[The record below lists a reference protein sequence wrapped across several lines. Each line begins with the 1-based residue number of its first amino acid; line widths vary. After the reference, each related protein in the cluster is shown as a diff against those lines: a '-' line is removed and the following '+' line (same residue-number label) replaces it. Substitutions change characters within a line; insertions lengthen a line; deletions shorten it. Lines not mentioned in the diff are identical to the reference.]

1 MRARTVFCLL
11 LLVLFS
17 SSTGLARKTK
27 RDAFLD
33 PPKPGNYLKFDLFTL
48 GTQLTLENIVD
59 LEPGMS
65 RVQTRVSGM
74 LNFPYAQ
81 VEGAVDIS
89 VFLFSIGGTVGFK
102 EEYRTLVPDPVTDRN
117 TRAFRRQADA
127 DYDYTTSSIPYV
139 EGRGRFVI
147 PLDDFIMLNTAFWRY
162 EWDRPTNSY
171 DWFNAIP
178 HDAGLTFK
186 YDGTLFYRHPNMG
199 ALGPTFRYLRVP
211 ASDGANLITRE
222 VYAAGFLGGLSPGW
236 IKGGGNSDLA
246 ILQVLFAPFGKK
258 KSVQDLY
265 GQQVYDAPMFLL
277 LVYRAVMDL

>member
-1 MRARTVFCLL
+1 MRARTAFCLL

-17 SSTGLARKTK
+17 SSTVLARKTK

-33 PPKPGNYLKFDLFTL
+33 PPKEGNFLKFDIFTL
-48 GTQLTLENIVD
+48 GTQLTLENVTD

-65 RVQTRVSGM
+65 RIQTRVSGM
-74 LNFPYAQ
+74 FNFPYSQ
-81 VEGAVDIS
+81 IEGAVDIS

-102 EEYRTLVPDPVTDRN
+102 EEYRTLVPDPVTAPN
-117 TRAFRRQADA
+117 TREFRRQADA
-127 DYDYTTSSIPYV
+127 DGDYTSASIPYA

-162 EWDRPTNSY
+162 EWNRPVNSF

-178 HDAGLTFK
+178 HNEGLTFK
-186 YDGTLFYRHPNMG
+186 YDATLFYRHPDLG
-199 ALGPTFRYLRVP
+199 ALGPTFRYIQVP
-211 ASDGANLITRE
+211 ASNGPELITRR

-236 IKGGGNSDLA
+236 ISGGGTSDLA

-258 KSVQDLY
+258 DVQDLY
-265 GQQVYDAPMFLL
+265 GQQLYQAPMFLL
-277 LVYRAVMDL
+277 LIYRAVMDL